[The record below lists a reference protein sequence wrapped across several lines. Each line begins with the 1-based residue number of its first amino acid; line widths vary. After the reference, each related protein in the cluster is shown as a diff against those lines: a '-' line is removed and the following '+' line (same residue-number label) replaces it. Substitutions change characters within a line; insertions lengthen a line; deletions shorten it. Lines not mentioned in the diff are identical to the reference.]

1 MKQSQSSIRKRTVSR
16 LAKQYFKKNKGRN
29 VAASLA
35 IMLTAFLFSSVISLA
50 FNMVSS
56 MQLSMQIQKGSKA
69 DGTLGYMTEEEF
81 EQLVNSDFVEKAGH
95 RRVIGYADNA
105 VGHSVELDYADEV
118 QQELTFCTPTHGEP
132 PKKANEIATTQ
143 LALKALG
150 AKAEVGASVPL
161 EFEIRGKKYHYDMV
175 VSGWWEAGNDTIS
188 VAVVSD
194 AFVKENPD
202 VFLNTYRKDH
212 EMAGTTFS
220 EVVLKDKK
228 DVEGQLKAFAHSV
241 GGNTEDMSADHFIQ
255 ASVNQMS
262 QGMVQP
268 ETILF
273 AVVFL
278 LMFVICGYLLIY
290 NIFDIS
296 VMQNVREYGL
306 LRIIGTSTAQI
317 KSIVRRQAVWLT
329 VIGLPIGLAA
339 GYLAGWLMLP
349 YVMEFVLVERR
360 VSGIQ
365 VSGSP
370 LIFVI
375 AALFTILTV
384 AISTRRPAK
393 KASRVSPLEALRYT
407 EQDGGSRRKTKRT
420 RSVTLSGMAG
430 SNLGRNRR
438 RSAFIM
444 LSMLLCIVL
453 FNSVIVITKSM
464 DEEKYISRNA
474 KTDFTVYNA
483 IALNVEKGFG
493 THEDAVPQ
501 QAVDAIREQSGV
513 KDERCLYR
521 NTMDDRNVY
530 VDYGFDG
537 IDFTVTEYGDLECE
551 NYTGYPM
558 WLRAD
563 EEGHSYGNVMGASE
577 VFWEDMLISE
587 GEKDPE
593 VLKQKMQTGEY
604 AVIGCQMDKLTG
616 GANNT
621 VLTDQLTVGDE
632 ISFYKDGELV
642 KTCTVLAK
650 AITVGTEEETPTTT
664 TAQGNIG
671 GDAPFVY
678 LPDTVFQEIYD
689 TPTLLGYGFN
699 MADGMEEQMEAW
711 LSGYVEENPT
721 VTYTS
726 TKLLKEIVES
736 QRNLVLLVG
745 GLIGTIMA
753 FAGLVNFTNM
763 TVTNIIARRREF
775 ATMQSIGLTNRQ
787 LRRMVIYE
795 GLYYAAG
802 AGFIGAALAGL
813 LAATVLKNALNSPSM
828 WFFTLRFTLIP
839 AAVIGVLYL
848 LLAAVIPAA
857 ALHYFRRGTVVERLR
872 TAE

>member
-35 IMLTAFLFSSVISLA
+35 IMLTAFLSSSVISLA

-56 MQLSMQIQKGSKA
+56 MQLSMQMQKGSKA

-105 VGHSVELDYADEV
+105 VGHSVELDYTDEV

-241 GGNTEDMSADHFIQ
+241 GGNTEDMSVDHFIQ

-329 VIGLPIGLAA
+329 AIGLPIGLAA

-453 FNSVIVITKSM
+453 FNSVIVITESM

-501 QAVDAIREQSGV
+501 QAVDAIKEQSGV

-530 VDYGFDG
+530 VDYGFEG

>member
-1 MKQSQSSIRKRTVSR
+1 MKQSQSAIKKKTVSR

-56 MQLSMQIQKGSKA
+56 MQLSMQMQKGSKA

-105 VGHSVELDYADEV
+105 VGHSVELNYADEV
-118 QQELTFCTPTHGEP
+118 QQELTFCTPTHGAP

-150 AKAEVGASVPL
+150 AKAEVGERVPV
-161 EFEIRGKKYHYDMV
+161 EFKIRGKKYHYDMV
-175 VSGWWEAGNDTIS
+175 LSGWWEAGNDTIS

-202 VFLNTYRKDH
+202 VFLNTYREDH

-228 DVEGQLKAFAHSV
+228 DVEGQLDAFVRSV

-255 ASVNQMS
+255 ATVNQMS
-262 QGMVQP
+262 QEMVQP

-273 AVVFL
+273 AAVFL

-384 AISTRRPAK
+384 AISTRSPAK
-393 KASRVSPLEALRYT
+393 KASKVSPLEALRYT
-407 EQDGGSRRKTKRT
+407 EQDDGSRRKTKRT
-420 RSVTLSGMAG
+420 RSVTLAGMAG

-453 FNSVIVITKSM
+453 FNSVIVITESM

-501 QAVDAIREQSGV
+501 QAVDAIKGQSGV
-513 KDERCLYR
+513 KDERYLYR
-521 NTMDDRNVY
+521 NTIDDRNVQ

-563 EEGHSYGNVMGASE
+563 EEGHSYGNVMGVSE
-577 VFWEDMLISE
+577 QFWEDMLISE
-587 GEKDPE
+587 GEKDSE
-593 VLKQKMQTGEY
+593 VLKQKMKTGEY
-604 AVIGCQMDKLTG
+604 AVIGCRMDKLTG
-616 GANNT
+616 GADNT
-621 VLTDQLTVGDE
+621 VLTDQLAVGDE

-711 LSGYVEENPT
+711 LSGYIEENPT

-726 TKLLKEIVES
+726 TRLLKEIVES

-763 TVTNIIARRREF
+763 TVTNIITRRREF
-775 ATMQSIGLTNRQ
+775 ATMQSVGLTNRQ

-802 AGFIGAALAGL
+802 AGIIGAALAGL

-828 WFFTLRFTLIP
+828 WFFTLRFTLVP

>member
-35 IMLTAFLFSSVISLA
+35 IMLTAILFSSVISLA

-56 MQLSMQIQKGSKA
+56 MQLSMQMQKGSKA

-105 VGHSVELDYADEV
+105 VGHSVELNYADEV
-118 QQELTFCTPTHGEP
+118 QQELTFCTPTHGAP

-150 AKAEVGASVPL
+150 VKAEVGERVPV

-175 VSGWWEAGNDTIS
+175 LSGWWEAGNDTIS

-228 DVEGQLKAFAHSV
+228 DVEGQLDAFVRSV

-255 ASVNQMS
+255 ATVNQMS
-262 QGMVQP
+262 QEMVQP

-273 AVVFL
+273 AAVFL

-329 VIGLPIGLAA
+329 AIGLPIGLAA

-384 AISTRRPAK
+384 AISMRKPAK
-393 KASRVSPLEALRYT
+393 KASKVSPLEALRYT
-407 EQDGGSRRKTKRT
+407 EQNDGGRRKTKRT
-420 RSVTLSGMAG
+420 RSVTLAGMAG

-453 FNSVIVITKSM
+453 FNSVIVITESM

-501 QAVDAIREQSGV
+501 QAVDAIKGQSGV

-521 NTMDDRNVY
+521 NTIDDRNVQ

-577 VFWEDMLISE
+577 QFWEDMLISE

-593 VLKQKMQTGEY
+593 VLKQKMKTGEY
-604 AVIGCQMDKLTG
+604 AIVGCRMDRLTG
-616 GANNT
+616 EADNT
-621 VLTDQLTVGDE
+621 VLTDQLAVGDE

-711 LSGYVEENPT
+711 LSGYIEENPT

-726 TKLLKEIVES
+726 TRLLKEIVES

-763 TVTNIIARRREF
+763 TVTNIITRRREF
-775 ATMQSIGLTNRQ
+775 ATMQSVGLTNRQ

-802 AGFIGAALAGL
+802 AGIIGAALAGL

-828 WFFTLRFTLIP
+828 WFFTLRFTLVP

>member
-56 MQLSMQIQKGSKA
+56 MQLSMQMQKGSKA

-105 VGHSVELDYADEV
+105 VGHSVELDYTDEV
-118 QQELTFCTPTHGEP
+118 QQELTFCRPTHGEP
-132 PKKANEIATTQ
+132 PQKAKEIATTQ

-241 GGNTEDMSADHFIQ
+241 GGNTEDMSVDHFIQ

-329 VIGLPIGLAA
+329 AIGLPIGLAA

-453 FNSVIVITKSM
+453 FNSVIVITESM

-501 QAVDAIREQSGV
+501 QAVDAIKEQSGV

-530 VDYGFDG
+530 VDYGFEG

>member
-56 MQLSMQIQKGSKA
+56 MQLSMQMQKGSKA

-241 GGNTEDMSADHFIQ
+241 GGNTEDMSVDHFIQ

-329 VIGLPIGLAA
+329 AIGLPIGLAA

-453 FNSVIVITKSM
+453 FNSVIVITESM

-501 QAVDAIREQSGV
+501 QAVDAIKEQSGV

-530 VDYGFDG
+530 VDYGFEG

-775 ATMQSIGLTNRQ
+775 ATMQSVGLTNRQ

-802 AGFIGAALAGL
+802 AGIIGAALAGL

-828 WFFTLRFTLIP
+828 WFFTLRFTLVP

>member
-1 MKQSQSSIRKRTVSR
+1 
-16 LAKQYFKKNKGRN
+16 
-29 VAASLA
+29 
-35 IMLTAFLFSSVISLA
+35 
-50 FNMVSS
+50 
-56 MQLSMQIQKGSKA
+56 
-69 DGTLGYMTEEEF
+69 
-81 EQLVNSDFVEKAGH
+81 
-95 RRVIGYADNA
+95 
-105 VGHSVELDYADEV
+105 
-118 QQELTFCTPTHGEP
+118 
-132 PKKANEIATTQ
+132 
-143 LALKALG
+143 
-150 AKAEVGASVPL
+150 
-161 EFEIRGKKYHYDMV
+161 
-175 VSGWWEAGNDTIS
+175 
-188 VAVVSD
+188 
-194 AFVKENPD
+194 
-202 VFLNTYRKDH
+202 
-212 EMAGTTFS
+212 
-220 EVVLKDKK
+220 
-228 DVEGQLKAFAHSV
+228 
-241 GGNTEDMSADHFIQ
+241 
-255 ASVNQMS
+255 
-262 QGMVQP
+262 
-268 ETILF
+268 
-273 AVVFL
+273 
-278 LMFVICGYLLIY
+278 
-290 NIFDIS
+290 
-296 VMQNVREYGL
+296 
-306 LRIIGTSTAQI
+306 
-317 KSIVRRQAVWLT
+317 
-329 VIGLPIGLAA
+329 
-339 GYLAGWLMLP
+339 
-349 YVMEFVLVERR
+349 
-360 VSGIQ
+360 
-365 VSGSP
+365 
-370 LIFVI
+370 
-375 AALFTILTV
+375 
-384 AISTRRPAK
+384 
-393 KASRVSPLEALRYT
+393 
-407 EQDGGSRRKTKRT
+407 
-420 RSVTLSGMAG
+420 
-430 SNLGRNRR
+430 
-438 RSAFIM
+438 
-444 LSMLLCIVL
+444 
-453 FNSVIVITKSM
+453 M

-501 QAVDAIREQSGV
+501 QAVDAIKEQSGV

-521 NTMDDRNVY
+521 NTIDDRNVY
-530 VDYGFDG
+530 VDYGFEG

-775 ATMQSIGLTNRQ
+775 ATMQSVGLTNRQ

-802 AGFIGAALAGL
+802 AGIIGAALAGL

-828 WFFTLRFTLIP
+828 WFFTLRFTLTP
-839 AAVIGVLYL
+839 AAVIGALYL

>member
-56 MQLSMQIQKGSKA
+56 MQLSMQMQKGSKA

-150 AKAEVGASVPL
+150 AEAKVGEHVPV

-220 EVVLKDKK
+220 EVVLRDKK

-329 VIGLPIGLAA
+329 AIGLPIGLAA

-453 FNSVIVITKSM
+453 FNSVIVITESM

-501 QAVDAIREQSGV
+501 QAVDAIKEQSGV

-530 VDYGFDG
+530 VDYGFEG

>member
-56 MQLSMQIQKGSKA
+56 MQLSMQMQKGSKA

-105 VGHSVELDYADEV
+105 VGHSVELDYTDEV

-241 GGNTEDMSADHFIQ
+241 GGNTEDMSVDHFIQ

-329 VIGLPIGLAA
+329 AIGLPIGLAA

-453 FNSVIVITKSM
+453 FNSVIVITESM

-501 QAVDAIREQSGV
+501 QAVDAIKEQSGV

-530 VDYGFDG
+530 VDYGFEG

>member
-1 MKQSQSSIRKRTVSR
+1 MKQSQSAIRKRTVSR
-16 LAKQYFKKNKGRN
+16 LAKRYFKKNKGRN

-56 MQLSMQIQKGSKA
+56 MQLSMQMQKGSKA

-105 VGHSVELDYADEV
+105 VGHSVELNYADEV
-118 QQELTFCTPTHGEP
+118 QQELTFCTPTHGAP

-150 AKAEVGASVPL
+150 AKAEVGERVPV

-175 VSGWWEAGNDTIS
+175 LSGWWEAGNDTIS

-228 DVEGQLKAFAHSV
+228 DVEGQLDAFVRSV

-255 ASVNQMS
+255 ATVNQMS
-262 QGMVQP
+262 QEMVQP

-273 AVVFL
+273 AAVFL

-375 AALFTILTV
+375 AAFFTILTV
-384 AISTRRPAK
+384 AISTRKPAK
-393 KASRVSPLEALRYT
+393 KASKVSPLEALRYT
-407 EQDGGSRRKTKRT
+407 EQDDGSRRKTKRT
-420 RSVTLSGMAG
+420 RSVTLAGMAG

-453 FNSVIVITKSM
+453 FNSVIVITESM

-501 QAVDAIREQSGV
+501 QAVDAIKEQSGV
-513 KDERCLYR
+513 KDERYLYR
-521 NTMDDRNVY
+521 NTIDDRNVQ

-563 EEGHSYGNVMGASE
+563 EEGHSYGNVMGVSE
-577 VFWEDMLISE
+577 QFWEDMLISE

-593 VLKQKMQTGEY
+593 VLKQKMKTGEY
-604 AVIGCQMDKLTG
+604 AIVGCRMDKLTG
-616 GANNT
+616 EADNT
-621 VLTDQLTVGDE
+621 VLTDQLAVGDE

-711 LSGYVEENPT
+711 LSGYIEENPT

-726 TKLLKEIVES
+726 TRLLKEIVES

-763 TVTNIIARRREF
+763 TVTNIITRRREF
-775 ATMQSIGLTNRQ
+775 ATMQSVGLTNRQ

-802 AGFIGAALAGL
+802 AGIIGAALAGL

-828 WFFTLRFTLIP
+828 WFFTLRFTLVP

>member
-56 MQLSMQIQKGSKA
+56 MQLSMQMQKGSKA

-329 VIGLPIGLAA
+329 AIGLPIGLAA

-365 VSGSP
+365 ASGSP

-537 IDFTVTEYGDLECE
+537 IDFTVTEYGDLEYE

-616 GANNT
+616 GADNT

-775 ATMQSIGLTNRQ
+775 ATMQSVGLTNRQ

-802 AGFIGAALAGL
+802 AGIIGAALAGL

-828 WFFTLRFTLIP
+828 WFFTLRFTLVP

>member
-56 MQLSMQIQKGSKA
+56 MQLSMQMQKGSKA

-105 VGHSVELDYADEV
+105 VGHSVELDYTDEV

-228 DVEGQLKAFAHSV
+228 DVEGKLKAFAHSV
-241 GGNTEDMSADHFIQ
+241 GGNTEDMSVDHFIQ

-329 VIGLPIGLAA
+329 AIGLPIGLAA

-453 FNSVIVITKSM
+453 FNSVIVITESM

-501 QAVDAIREQSGV
+501 QAVDAIKEQSGV

-530 VDYGFDG
+530 VDYGFEG